1 MARSVNNM
9 MDPAGGVAA
18 AAWLVD
24 PSGRYQWRY
33 WDGQAW
39 TNWVGNEAGTGWDS
53 LVSGPSSDERDKLAY
68 LRSYLVG
75 AVARGV
81 ISPAV
86 AEALDTD
93 AAAWQQVPE
102 LAAPTPI
109 DLRSDRLPQSA
120 APTTSAPLAMAEAP
134 AIPTPPA
141 SPSMPPPQVPR
152 HSSTAAADSNW
163 SFAVST
169 EGPVTKRPQRIRAWI
184 RHAISGVSSELA
196 AHGLADFGALLL
208 FAGLFGFVA
217 FALGSVSPG
226 LRPVAEV
233 AIPVTAFGA
242 GWFLRRKGTPWVGN
256 VLVLVGAALLPVV
269 TIASLS
275 DGASPPPDL
284 SGAGLIA
291 ALVLVLLAT
300 AGVEALLAHRDP
312 TSSLRFAVA
321 PTAWLAV
328 AAAGL
333 GIDRV
338 VPSGSDLATPKP
350 AQWAI
355 VVVAILLTLALT
367 QFKANEFWARSVAVS
382 AWPSLAVAYV
392 MTMVSAERVGWP
404 PVPVLVAGLGVIVGL
419 ELLTA
424 GRHWVSTSSVQITVL
439 IVTAAAVSNEWPFG
453 WIACGIAIAL
463 VGLAEVRQ
471 FRSAPR
477 WFIWGLLSFAALAVL
492 ACGWD
497 LQFTPAA
504 LMVAGAVGWAWA
516 AAQIQRPSTLE
527 RVQSRVLVWLFPIP
541 FVIGLAAWSTPPTA
555 TVVSASLVLLVAILT
570 RVLPPQRRSP
580 WPQWVVTAGG
590 LTLLAV
596 LGQVGNS
603 SASTVAAAALV
614 ATAFVILPQR
624 RQLSIATVVS
634 SLLVTG
640 VAAADWLDWTPQNP
654 GPAVSLLAGLVLL
667 GSSIAL
673 RRKVLS
679 SPTWAALSAVAML
692 ANMIAIV
699 AWLLNEADPYPAG
712 LALVAGSSAVAVGL
726 ALAAAPSGWRWL
738 RDVSMVAATVA
749 MLLLIPTLNASTA
762 WVAAVA
768 AATAVLSASVRML
781 AQRNEPLS
789 TWQRPLLELTV
800 ISLLISFSVSLEPG
814 PGWRTL
820 ALSAIAVATA
830 LTSVTLTGAWRRIT
844 QWVVAAATVSAWL
857 SMGEWLQWS
866 NEAMVARGSVAAA
879 VVLAGSAG
887 ALWVTKRGRDWVFVS
902 SLSGTFALLIATVEL
917 YEGGLDRSLAG
928 PWVAGSLFVAA
939 VASAAAV
946 QPLEPASTPVT
957 EGEADLGGLG
967 AAGLGTAPASADA
980 GQTGET
986 TQAAVSAAAP
996 GASSAAATAVRIASV
1011 VFLGASLA
1019 VFLDVAGS
1027 DAKQIL
1033 AVAVGVGLL
1042 ATLGLVG
1049 ISLTGRASRWGATIE
1064 IVAIAAAAGALLV
1077 APAVGSNGIAVLFL
1091 LVGAEL
1097 AAIGTV
1103 RDQQFLVYFAPAAL
1117 CTSWVVFAS
1126 SFTESSPS
1134 WFTVPAGLT
1143 VLVTVELAR
1152 RQRRS
1157 RSLEPTTKLLSF
1169 IEAAGMVLLV
1179 VTPLV
1184 QIVQLG
1190 PIHVIE
1196 SLLLGLALAVWGAL
1210 TQVRR
1215 RLLAGIVTT
1224 ALAVGLLIVIS
1235 AVDIAQRVSG
1245 PLLWLVIAA
1254 AGVFVV
1260 LVAGFLESRRSHS
1273 EGWRSRLD
1281 ERVAGWE

>member
-1 MARSVNNM
+1 M
-9 MDPAGGVAA
+9 P
-18 AAWLVD
+18 
-24 PSGRYQWRY
+24 
-33 WDGQAW
+33 
-39 TNWVGNEAGTGWDS
+39 
-53 LVSGPSSDERDKLAY
+53 RDTSA
-68 LRSYLVG
+68 
-75 AVARGV
+75 
-81 ISPAV
+81 
-86 AEALDTD
+86 
-93 AAAWQQVPE
+93 
-102 LAAPTPI
+102 
-109 DLRSDRLPQSA
+109 SA
-120 APTTSAPLAMAEAP
+120 AE
-134 AIPTPPA
+134 
-141 SPSMPPPQVPR
+141 
-152 HSSTAAADSNW
+152 SNW
-163 SFAVST
+163 SFRVST
-169 EGPVTKRPQRIRAWI
+169 EEPVKKGPHRIRAWI
-184 RHAISGVSSELA
+184 RHALTGISSELA

-233 AIPVTAFGA
+233 AIPVTAFAA

-284 SGAGLIA
+284 SGVGLIA
-291 ALVLVLLAT
+291 TLILVLLAI

-312 TSSLRFAVA
+312 TSALRFAVA

-392 MTMVSAERVGWP
+392 MTMVSAERAGWP
-404 PVPVLVAGLGVIVGL
+404 PVPVLVAGIGVIVGL

-439 IVTAAAVSNEWPFG
+439 IVTAAAVSNEWAFG
-453 WIACGIAIAL
+453 WIACGMAIAL
-463 VGLAEVRQ
+463 VGLAELRQ

-477 WFIWGLLSFAALAVL
+477 WFIWGLLSVAALAVL

-504 LMVAGAVGWAWA
+504 LMVVGAVGWAWA
-516 AAQIQRPSTLE
+516 AAQLQRPSTLE

-541 FVIGLAAWSTPPTA
+541 FVIGLAAWTTPPTA
-555 TVVSASLVLLVAILT
+555 TVVSASLVLLVAILA

-580 WPQWVVTAGG
+580 WPQWVVAAGG

-614 ATAFVILPQR
+614 AAACMILPQR

-789 TWQRPLLELTV
+789 AWKRPLLELTV

-820 ALSAIAVATA
+820 ALSAIAVSTA

-866 NEAMVARGSVAAA
+866 NEAMVARGSIAAA
-879 VVLAGSAG
+879 VVLASSAG

-902 SLSGTFALLIATVEL
+902 YLSGTFALLIATVEL
-917 YEGGLDRSLAG
+917 YEAGLDRSLAG

-957 EGEADLGGLG
+957 EGEAGPGGLG
-967 AAGLGTAPASADA
+967 AAGLGTAAAPTDA
-980 GQTGET
+980 GQTGQTGE
-986 TQAAVSAAAP
+986 AAVSAAAP
-996 GASSAAATAVRIASV
+996 GASSAAATAERIASV
-1011 VFLGASLA
+1011 AFLGASLA

-1027 DAKQIL
+1027 DAKQTL
-1033 AVAVGVGLL
+1033 GVAVGVGLL

-1049 ISLTGRASRWGATIE
+1049 ISLTGRASRWGATTE

-1077 APAVGSNGIAVLFL
+1077 APAVPNGVAVLFL

-1103 RDQQFLVYFAPAAL
+1103 RDQQFLVYLAPAAL

-1143 VLVTVELAR
+1143 VLVTIELAR

-1169 IEAAGMVLLV
+1169 IEVAGMVLLV

-1196 SLLLGLALAVWGAL
+1196 SILLGLALAVWGAL

-1215 RLLAGIVTT
+1215 RLLAGVVTT

-1235 AVDIAQRVSG
+1235 AVDVAQRVSG
-1245 PLLWLVIAA
+1245 PLLWLVIAG
-1254 AGVFVV
+1254 AGLAVV
-1260 LVAGFLESRRSHS
+1260 LVAGFLEGGRRHS
-1273 EGWRSRLD
+1273 EGWCSRLD